1 MALSTSLPS
10 NTNLTAPERGQ
21 PLEVITMTR
30 KDYVAIA
37 KVFYDAR
44 EWAYK
49 EWGTNNCS
57 NGDSTDYYSAASSA
71 IDHVEWYIS
80 KVFKN
85 DNPRYDEMKFLEA
98 GQPEQLE
105 LRFDD

>member
-1 MALSTSLPS
+1 
-10 NTNLTAPERGQ
+10 
-21 PLEVITMTR
+21 MTR

-49 EWGTNNCS
+49 EWGKNDYHA
-57 NGDSTDYYSAASSA
+57 GDTTDYHVAATRA
-71 IDHVEWYIS
+71 MDEIEWHIS
-80 KVFKN
+80 KVFRS
-85 DNPRYDEMKFLEA
+85 DNPRYDEIKFLEA